1 MRRIILYIIFIISF
15 IVGSILLWH
24 HFDNQSN
31 IYSAQSMEYKAVPLK
46 SMIILRI
53 PEVSDFYKK
62 LEGSTPI
69 KENFKKW
76 IHSDLLL
83 EDLKQL
89 DGARNKES
97 LSGIMKGK
105 QIVISFNIEGKDNIE
120 SLTIF
125 SICNK
130 TEKKYLITL
139 FKNYSKTKG
148 KRIDKKTYDGVDIY
162 SCNLK
167 NRTYYFA
174 EKKGLFLISRYHLLI
189 ENAIRQIDTEGLADQ
204 EDFKNLTSTVSN
216 SCDINLFI
224 QNNISSVLINNFFSW
239 KFSSNASPF
248 VNFSKWT
255 ELDLSFNDS
264 EIQMGGFSISDNEGD
279 KYIDLFKNQES
290 GRFMM
295 DKVLPYG
302 TGLFVCLNLSDLND
316 FQKKY
321 QNFLEKTNKKI
332 YYHRKNLLNNL
343 DNYSRKNFLSEFC
356 KIAGKEFALIFGTAL
371 PGKPLSNRFFVAEVK
386 NSSEAQGLFLPLLK
400 RHAILNNSSLTQE
413 SILCKNPNGKN
424 YYIYHFPE
432 SDFPELLFGKIFSAI
447 ASNYMCFY
455 KNYIIFSNLEEDLKI
470 YISEMEEGKTLSANH
485 NFENFNSQMSS
496 RSCFYSY
503 INTFESYYL
512 KDYYFSE
519 KVTGETNGDKNSIDN
534 FYSMGWQFIPNSGTC
549 LNNAYLKYGNDNQKK
564 ASLIWK
570 TELDS
575 ALENEPHFFHN
586 HTITGNNEILVQDKK
601 NNLYLIDQNGKKLWK
616 ENLPGKII
624 GKIHQIDI
632 YGNKRFQYLFNTK
645 DQICLIDRTGKT
657 VSPFPIHLKYPA
669 TNEVSVF
676 DYDHN
681 RNFRIFV
688 GDEKHNINVFDGIGN
703 RLTGWKCRKTN
714 MQVNYPIQYR
724 KVGTMDYIFFHDS
737 RNTYILDRKGE
748 KRINT
753 EPFAHSN
760 NSLQF
765 IPGKNPAIAITDIE
779 GKIHLQYFNKEIKI
793 IDFGMEFSPNHTFFV
808 NPAKNG
814 ESTDY
819 WIKDSNKL
827 YIYNEKKELI
837 KKTLPDYFDLKP
849 EFVKDQIVTGLCP
862 PDKKVYLFNSI
873 GSVIPGFPINGD
885 TTPGVGSFTEGSSW
899 TNIIVGDG
907 CTLSNYRIK

>member
-1 MRRIILYIIFIISF
+1 
-15 IVGSILLWH
+15 
-24 HFDNQSN
+24 
-31 IYSAQSMEYKAVPLK
+31 MEYKAVPLK

-224 QNNISSVLINNFFSW
+224 QNNISSVLINKFFSE
-239 KFSSNASPF
+239 KFSKTTSPF

-264 EIQMGGFSISDNEGD
+264 EIQMGGFSISDNQGE

-295 DKVLPYG
+295 DKVIPYE
-302 TGLFVCLNLSDLND
+302 TGLFVCLNLSDFNN
-316 FQKKY
+316 FQDKY
-321 QNFLEKTNKKI
+321 QGLLEKKEKRI
-332 YYHRKNLLNNL
+332 YYRRKNLLSNL
-343 DNYSRKNFLSEFC
+343 DKYSRKTFLSEFC
-356 KIAGKEFALIFGTAL
+356 KIVGREFALVFGPVT
-371 PGKPLSNRFFVAEVK
+371 PIKPLSNRFFVAEVR
-386 NSSEAQGLFLPLLK
+386 NSSKAQELFLPLLE
-400 RHAILNNSSLTQE
+400 RHAILNKSSLTQE
-413 SILCKNPNGKN
+413 RFFCENPDGKN
-424 YYIYHFPE
+424 YYIYPFPE
-432 SDFPELLFGKIFSAI
+432 PNFPELLFGKIFSAVE
-447 ASNYMCFY
+447 SNYMCFY
-455 KNYIIFSNLEEDLKI
+455 KNYIIFSNQKKDLQK
-470 YISEMEEGKTLSANH
+470 YISGLEKGKTLSVNN
-485 NFENFNSQMSS
+485 NFEVFNSRMSS

-512 KDYYFSE
+512 KDYYLSE
-519 KVTGETNGDKNSIDN
+519 NVIREIRGDKNSIDK
-534 FYSMGWQFIPNSGTC
+534 FYSLGWQFMPNSGTC
-549 LNNAYLKYGNDNQKK
+549 LNNASLKYGSDNQEKT
-564 ASLIWK
+564 SLIWK
-570 TELDS
+570 IKLDS
-575 ALENEPHFFHN
+575 TLEKTPQFVHN
-586 HTITGNNEILVQDKK
+586 HTITGNNEILIQDNK

-616 ENLPGKII
+616 AKLSEKII

-632 YGNKRFQYLFNTK
+632 YRNRKLQYLFNTK
-645 DQICLIDRTGKT
+645 DHIYIIDRTGKT
-657 VSPFPIHLKYPA
+657 VKPFPIHLKYPA

-676 DYDHN
+676 DYDN
-681 RNFRIFV
+681 NSNFRIFV
-688 GDEKHNINVFDGIGN
+688 GDNKYNMNVFDITGN
-703 RLTGWKCRKTN
+703 RVTGWQCRKTET
-714 MQVNYPIQYR
+714 QVKYPVKYR
-724 KVGTMDYIFFHDS
+724 RIGTMDYIFFHDEE
-737 RNTYILDRKGE
+737 NTYILDRKGK
-748 KRINT
+748 KRIST
-753 EPFAHSN
+753 EPFAHSDN
-760 NSLQF
+760 PLQF
-765 IPGKNPAIAITDIE
+765 IPGKNPAIAITDTE
-779 GKIHLQYFNKEIKI
+779 GKIHLQYFNKELKI
-793 IDFGMEFSPNHTFFV
+793 IDFGIELSPGHTFFV
-808 NPAKNG
+808 NSAQNG

-819 WIKDSNKL
+819 WIKDSKEL
-827 YIYNEKKELI
+827 YIYNKNEKII
-837 KKTLPDYFDLKP
+837 KKTLPNNLNIVP
-849 EFVKDQIVTGLCP
+849 EFIKNQIVTGLYP
-862 PDKKVYLFNSI
+862 PDKKVYLYNSL
-873 GSVIPGFPINGD
+873 GSVIPGFPLTGD
-885 TTPGVGSFTEGSSW
+885 MTPGAGSFTEGSSW
-899 TNIIVGDG
+899 TNVIVGDG
-907 CTLSNYRIK
+907 CTLYNYRIK